1 MKTSAMIVAMGMT
14 VCVAHAQ
21 FLSVP
26 GPDASDMWMRNQLM
40 NNMNVNV
47 SVPPPPAP
55 SSSSEDLGSEDS
67 GNSGGSSNDIDESFN
82 AMKAAYAALER
93 GDWETG
99 LRKMEWLGDRN
110 SSLEAPINRAS
121 YYLTA
126 SMCAWNLGRK
136 SSALRLLDR
145 AISIMRNGANM
156 GGGCE
161 ARAVAFRTKMQ
172 EGGLPSHFTSAD
184 MQYGVGIHDFIME
197 IPKAK
202 WNRNIQNSIAKYEA
216 IGGRADAQRGIYEA
230 HGRWF
235 EKVAKFYARQEYQD
249 ATGRSFDPDRP
260 PVYGTSDR
268 DYWNAAK
275 RVYDIFG
282 E

>member
-1 MKTSAMIVAMGMT
+1 MKTSTMIVVMGMT
-14 VCVAHAQ
+14 ACVAQAQ

-26 GPDASDMWMRNQLM
+26 GPDASDMWMRNQLL
-40 NNMNVNV
+40 NNMNVDV
-47 SVPPPPAP
+47 SVPPPTAP
-55 SSSSEDLGSEDS
+55 SSSSEDSESEDS
-67 GNSGGSSNDIDESFN
+67 NSSRGSSNDIDESFE
-82 AMKAAYAALER
+82 AMKAAYAALDR

-145 AISIMRNGANM
+145 SISIMRNGTNM

-161 ARAVAFRTKMQ
+161 ARAVAFRTKMR
-172 EGGLPSHFTSAD
+172 EGGLPSRFTNAD
-184 MQYGVGIHDFIME
+184 MQYDVGIHHFIME
-197 IPKAK
+197 IPNAK
-202 WNRNIQNSIAKYEA
+202 WKRNIQCSIARYEA
-216 IGGRADAQRGIYEA
+216 IGGMADAQRGIYESQ
-230 HGRWF
+230 GRWF
-235 EKVAKFYARQEYQD
+235 EKTAKFYARQEYQG
-249 ATGRSFDPDRP
+249 ATGKSFDPDRP
-260 PVYGTSDR
+260 PTYGTSDR